1 MRLFARLLR
10 VLAFA
15 LSALI
20 AAGCASLPPGADSP
34 KASSSALL
42 YPDQTPLGRQFE
54 HAARGHDG
62 NSGFRLLSV
71 GVDGL
76 LVRAQMI
83 NDAARTL
90 DLEYFIFRQDE
101 TGQLLA
107 DALLR
112 AADRGV
118 RVRLLVDDAETHD
131 VDDQLAALSAHPNI
145 HIRIYNPFAYRG
157 HIPLFRD
164 LEFAFDAMRL
174 DYRMH
179 NKLMVVDNAIALVG
193 GRNIGDQYFQVDPE
207 SQFGDDDVFAA
218 GPIVKKL
225 SQSFDEYW
233 NSPIA
238 VPIAALRSDRPT
250 AAALTAYRAALD
262 EHRRALKADGI
273 EYARRIATGEPLAG
287 MLSGRLPLVWAHAE
301 VICDSPYKGR
311 IEHGELVGSLINR
324 AVADAARSVQ
334 SELLI
339 ITPFFVPGPAGMR
352 LLADLRRRG
361 VRVRV
366 LTNSLE
372 STPEP
377 IAQSGYMHYRR
388 PLLEDGVE
396 ISEVR
401 AQLGDARGSGETK
414 ADARYGN
421 YALHAKLLVFDRKRL
436 YVGSMNF
443 DERSRHLNTE
453 IGLII
458 DSPEL
463 ARQAAARFESIASPA
478 NSYEVALRAE
488 PAGDLPRLV
497 WRTVERGKPVE
508 HETEPA
514 GSAWQRLEVDLLSLL
529 PLDREL

>member
-1 MRLFARLLR
+1 MPPFVRVLR
-10 VLAFA
+10 VVAFA

-20 AAGCASLPPGADSP
+20 AAGCASLPPGVDYP
-34 KASSSALL
+34 RASSSALAN
-42 YPDQTPLGRQFE
+42 PDQTRLGRQFAN
-54 HAARGHDG
+54 AARGHDG

-71 GVDGL
+71 GVDGF

-83 NDAARTL
+83 DEATRTL

-107 DALLR
+107 DELLR

-131 VDDQLAALSAHPNI
+131 VDDRLAALSAHPNI
-145 HIRIYNPFAYRG
+145 HIRIFNPFTYRG
-157 HIPLFRD
+157 RVPLFRD
-164 LEFAFDAMRL
+164 LDFAFDASRL

-193 GRNIGDQYFQVDPE
+193 GRNIGDRYFQVDPD

-218 GPIVKKL
+218 GPVVKEL

-233 NSPIA
+233 SSELAI
-238 VPIAALRSDRPT
+238 PIAALQRDKPT
-250 AAALTAYRAALD
+250 AAALTAYRATLD
-262 EHRRALKADGI
+262 EHRKALKADGVA
-273 EYARRIATGEPLAG
+273 YARRIAAGEPLAG

-301 VICDSPYKGR
+301 VICDSPDKR
-311 IEHGELVGSLINR
+311 RVERGEMGGSLMHG

-339 ITPFFVPGPAGMR
+339 VTPFFVPGAAGMR
-352 LLADLRRRG
+352 LLADLRKRG
-361 VRVRV
+361 VHIRV

-372 STPEP
+372 STPEL
-377 IAQSGYMHYRR
+377 IAQAGYMHYRR

-396 ISEVR
+396 LSEVR
-401 AQLGDARGSGETK
+401 TQLGSAHGSGETR

-421 YALHAKLLVFDRKRL
+421 YALHAKLFVFDRKRL

-443 DERSRHLNTE
+443 DERSRHINTE

-463 ARQAAARFESIASPA
+463 AREAAARFEAIASLA
-478 NSYEVALRAE
+478 DSYQLALRAE
-488 PAGDLPRLV
+488 PAGGLSRLV
-497 WRTVERGKPVE
+497 WRTEERGKPVE
-508 HETEPA
+508 YEMEPA
-514 GSAWQRLEVDLLSLL
+514 DSAWQRMEVDLLSLL

>member
-1 MRLFARLLR
+1 
-10 VLAFA
+10 
-15 LSALI
+15 
-20 AAGCASLPPGADSP
+20 
-34 KASSSALL
+34 
-42 YPDQTPLGRQFE
+42 
-54 HAARGHDG
+54 
-62 NSGFRLLSV
+62 
-71 GVDGL
+71 
-76 LVRAQMI
+76 
-83 NDAARTL
+83 
-90 DLEYFIFRQDE
+90 
-101 TGQLLA
+101 
-107 DALLR
+107 
-112 AADRGV
+112 
-118 RVRLLVDDAETHD
+118 
-131 VDDQLAALSAHPNI
+131 
-145 HIRIYNPFAYRG
+145 
-157 HIPLFRD
+157 
-164 LEFAFDAMRL
+164 
-174 DYRMH
+174 
-179 NKLMVVDNAIALVG
+179 
-193 GRNIGDQYFQVDPE
+193 
-207 SQFGDDDVFAA
+207 
-218 GPIVKKL
+218 
-225 SQSFDEYW
+225 
-233 NSPIA
+233 
-238 VPIAALRSDRPT
+238 
-250 AAALTAYRAALD
+250 
-262 EHRRALKADGI
+262 
-273 EYARRIATGEPLAG
+273 

-311 IEHGELVGSLINR
+311 IENGELVGSLISR

-339 ITPFFVPGPAGMR
+339 VTPFFVPGPAGMR

-463 ARQAAARFESIASPA
+463 ARQAATRFEAISSPDD
-478 NSYEVALRAE
+478 SYQLALRAA
-488 PAGDLPRLV
+488 PAGGLPRLV
-497 WRTVERGKPVE
+497 WRTEEHGKRVEYQ
-508 HETEPA
+508 TEPSN
-514 GSAWQRLEVDLLSLL
+514 SAWQRLKVDLLSLL